1 MRDEAAVTAK
11 SELRL
16 CASGYVLLRE
26 NIMHIYVGHANGLS
40 RWESRATQGIVCKDS
55 L

>member
-1 MRDEAAVTAK
+1 MRDQAVVTAK

-26 NIMHIYVGHANGLS
+26 NIMHTPAMLADLVDGNRG
-40 RWESRATQGIVCKDS
+40 RRRE
-55 L
+55 